1 MTTWM
6 KPLERQ
12 PALTQDATAWLPE
25 WVIEWASANPIA
37 AETIGVA
44 ALLAVCAIALVIIRV
59 GLLPQV
65 RRVIKRGEFEW
76 GQAFVD
82 HRFFRRLS
90 LVPAALILHYGLE
103 VIPFA
108 HEPVRTVIQ
117 HIAATVMV
125 VAVMLSLAGLLN
137 GINTIYSR
145 RPEARNRPIK
155 GYLQIV
161 KMFVYLIGSILAIC
175 ALLGQD
181 PGLLLGGVGAMSAV
195 LMLVFKDTIL
205 SLVASVQLTS
215 HDMLRV
221 GDWIEMP
228 KFAADGD
235 VVDIALHTV
244 KVQNWDKTI
253 TTIPTY
259 ALISE
264 SFKNWRGM
272 QESGGR
278 RIKRNI
284 HVDVSSVRF
293 LSEEEIDRFGAFA
306 LLADY
311 VAGKKSELE
320 QANLTTKGDPA
331 VNANVRRL
339 TNVGTFRAYIVA
351 YLRNHPRVHE
361 RMTFLVR
368 QLQPTQHGLPI
379 EIYIFTDTVNWGEY
393 EAIQADI
400 FDHLLSI
407 IQEFGLSVYQSPSGE
422 DLAGASAALRPNL
435 SEPVR

>member
-1 MTTWM
+1 MMVLMTASTSEVTI
-6 KPLERQ
+6 PQ
-12 PALTQDATAWLPE
+12 SDQVWLPE
-25 WVIEWASANPIA
+25 WLTELANANPIA
-37 AETIGVA
+37 AEAIGVA
-44 ALLAVCAIALVIIRV
+44 ALLSISAVVLTLIRL
-59 GLLPQV
+59 GLLPVV
-65 RRVIKRGEFEW
+65 RRIIKRADFEW

-103 VIPFA
+103 VVPFA
-108 HEPVRTVIQ
+108 HESARVVIQ
-117 HIAATVMV
+117 HLASTVV
-125 VAVMLSLAGLLN
+125 VAAIMMSLGGLLN

-175 ALLGQD
+175 TLIGQD

-205 SLVASVQLTS
+205 SLVASIQLTS

-235 VVDIALHTV
+235 VIDIALHTV

-264 SFKNWRGM
+264 SYKNWRGM

-284 HVDVSSVRF
+284 HIDVSTVRF
-293 LSEEEIDRFGAFA
+293 LSDEEIDRFGRFA
-306 LLADY
+306 LLAEY
-311 VAGKKSELE
+311 IAGKKAELE
-320 QANLTTKGDPA
+320 QDNLSAKGDREI
-331 VNANVRRL
+331 NANVRKL
-339 TNVGTFRAYIVA
+339 TNLGTLRAYIVA
-351 YLRNHPRVHE
+351 YLRHHPQVHE

-368 QLQPTQHGLPI
+368 QLQPTEHGLPI
-379 EIYIFTDTVNWGEY
+379 EIYIFTNTVKWGEY
-393 EAIQADI
+393 EDIQADI
-400 FDHLLSI
+400 FDHILSI
-407 IQEFGLSVYQSPSGE
+407 TSEFGLAVYQQPSGG
-422 DLAGASAALRPNL
+422 DLSDATAALRPAA
-435 SEPVR
+435 EPVG